1 MRKPLALVAF
11 LALGGCVSASSL
23 HLPQLGANAA
33 PAHPLTPVAP
43 VCSITLT
50 ATIPAEP
57 KLPAGADLPAA
68 TTPQMSAAEAVYFQW
83 LHDFAT
89 WAHGLQA
96 SLSQAQSDCG
106 H

>member
-1 MRKPLALVAF
+1 
-11 LALGGCVSASSL
+11 
-23 HLPQLGANAA
+23 
-33 PAHPLTPVAP
+33 
-43 VCSITLT
+43 
-50 ATIPAEP
+50 
-57 KLPAGADLPAA
+57 
-68 TTPQMSAAEAVYFQW
+68 MSAAEAVYFQW

>member
-1 MRKPLALVAF
+1 MKAIAAIAVS
-11 LALGGCVSASSL
+11 LALGGCVSVPSL
-23 HLPQLGANAA
+23 HMPSFGAKAVPAPPQA
-33 PAHPLTPVAP
+33 PVAL